1 MNGGLT
7 LLLVGAVFCAV
18 LAPASCQNESDAA
31 QKVAIFRESAQRQE
45 IQFKNGD
52 DLLAG
57 TLYSPASKTNAP
69 AVVLLA
75 GSERS
80 KRGGLKN
87 SIAKYFADHGV
98 VALTYDSPGTGASSG
113 NALLQ
118 TSADRVDEALSA
130 VAFLRQQKGIQ
141 PQAVGIFGG
150 SEGANI
156 ALLAGAKSDAVGF
169 VIPVSG
175 SLGISIL
182 DVLRYSAEK
191 KGYAEGLSPQQ
202 ILQAITFKEL
212 AFALLSGVELVE
224 WSLLEDRVKPWN
236 DANWPKFIM
245 AVRQGQTQLTAEQ
258 KKSLLASLREIIPAF
273 ATQPWFKVV
282 DVGNSVQR
290 LLALDAATFFC
301 LLESGRFSQDW
312 VRDLI
317 FTADDLRCP
326 VLAIWGA
333 EDSFLPPNQSAAR
346 LKKYFADS
354 KHPDADVIVFTNAS
368 HYLTNPSSPKDFVP
382 GYLETMANWIH
393 HRFP

>member
-7 LLLVGAVFCAV
+7 LLLVGAVFSTVLTTTSFQNAV
-18 LAPASCQNESDAA
+18 HDSQQDSIVRKSV
-31 QKVAIFRESAQRQE
+31 QQE
-45 IQFKNGD
+45 VQFKNGR

-57 TLYSPASKTNAP
+57 TLHRPASKTNAT

-75 GSERS
+75 GSDRS
-80 KRGGLKN
+80 RRGGLRN
-87 SIAKYFADHGV
+87 SIAKYFADHGIA
-98 VALTYDSPGTGASSG
+98 ALTYDSPGTGGSTG

-118 TSADRVDEALSA
+118 TNADRVAEALSA
-130 VAFLRQQKGIQ
+130 VTFLKLQKGIQ

-156 ALLAGAKSDAVGF
+156 ALLAGAESNDVDF

-175 SLGISIL
+175 SLGVSIL

-191 KGYAEGLSPQQ
+191 KGYAAGLSQQ
-202 ILQAITFKEL
+202 HILQAITFKEL
-212 AFALLSGVELVE
+212 AMALLSGVELVE
-224 WSLLEDRVKPWN
+224 WTLLEDRVKSWK
-236 DANWPKFIM
+236 DANWSKFIA
-245 AVRQGQTQLTAEQ
+245 AVRLRQTQLTPEQ
-258 KKSLLASLREIIPAF
+258 KESLLATLRKIVPTF

-290 LLALDAATFFC
+290 LLALDAATFFG

-312 VRDLI
+312 VRDFT

-354 KHPDADVIVFTNAS
+354 KHPDSDVIVYANAS
-368 HYLTNPSSPKDFVP
+368 HYLTKPNSPKEFVP
-382 GYLETMANWIH
+382 NYLETMANWIH

>member
-1 MNGGLT
+1 MT
-7 LLLVGAVFCAV
+7 LLLVGAVFSAV
-18 LAPASCQNESDAA
+18 LTPASCQNESDAA
-31 QKVAIFRESAQRQE
+31 QKIAIFRESAQQQE
-45 IQFKNGD
+45 IQFKNGH

-75 GSERS
+75 GSDRS

-87 SIAKYFADHGV
+87 FIAKYFADHGIA
-98 VALTYDSPGTGASSG
+98 ALTYDSPGTGASSG

-118 TSADRVDEALSA
+118 TSADRVAEALSA
-130 VAFLRQQKGIQ
+130 VTFLKRQKGIQ

-156 ALLAGAKSDAVGF
+156 ALLAGANSDEVGF

-175 SLGISIL
+175 SLGVSIL

-202 ILQAITFKEL
+202 ILQVITFKEL

-224 WSLLEDRVKPWN
+224 WSLLEDRVKSWN
-236 DANWPKFIM
+236 DANWSEFLG
-245 AVRQGQTQLTAEQ
+245 AVRQRQTQLIPEQ
-258 KKSLLASLREIIPAF
+258 KESLLASLRKIIPAF
-273 ATQPWFKVV
+273 TTQPWFEVV

-290 LLALDAATFFC
+290 LLALDAATFFG

-312 VRDLI
+312 VCDLT
-317 FTADDLRCP
+317 FSADQLRCP

-346 LKKYFADS
+346 LKKYFADT
-354 KHPDADVIVFTNAS
+354 KHPDSDVIVFANAS
-368 HYLTNPSSPKDFVP
+368 HYLTKPSSPKDFVP
-382 GYLETMANWIH
+382 DYLETMADWIN
-393 HRFP
+393 HRF